1 MMEPDDD
8 PHNLNRFVEAQADTY
23 GRAIAELRE
32 GRKRSHWMWFVFPQW
47 DGLGSSPTATFY
59 AIKSIAEAKAYLEH
73 PMLGPRL
80 LECAATVLNIDGR
93 SAHEIFGSPDD
104 WKLRSGATLFA
115 RVAPPGSVF
124 ERVLD
129 KFYHGEPDEKTLA
142 LLNEK

>member
-129 KFYHGEPDEKTLA
+129 KFYHGEPDEKTIA